1 MTEAVLEV
9 RNLTVGFRKDGRL
22 VDVVRDLSLS
32 IEPGEIL
39 ALVGESGSGK
49 SVTGLAIMGLVPQ
62 PPGSVRA
69 RSIRLFD
76 SDGGAAELTSLSAEG
91 MRRLRGSRIT
101 MIFQEPMVS
110 LNPTMT
116 IGAQITEVLAA
127 HMGMGRKESR
137 EEATDLLHQVGIPD
151 PARRAGSYPHELS
164 GGMRQRAMIA
174 MALSCRPQVL
184 IADEPTTALDVT
196 IQAQILELIA
206 KIRDDYGMAVIFIT
220 HDLGVVAEFADRVAV
235 MYCGQI
241 VEQAAT
247 IDALDTPGHPYT
259 SGLLRSR
266 MCLDIASD
274 DLGDLMPIPGQPPNP
289 AERPVGCSFRPR
301 CTHAVADICTTPPDL
316 VPVGRSATA
325 VRCHRWQDISESLV
339 VP

>member
-164 GGMRQRAMIA
+164 GAGCA
-174 MALSCRPQVL
+174 
-184 IADEPTTALDVT
+184 
-196 IQAQILELIA
+196 
-206 KIRDDYGMAVIFIT
+206 
-220 HDLGVVAEFADRVAV
+220 
-235 MYCGQI
+235 
-241 VEQAAT
+241 
-247 IDALDTPGHPYT
+247 
-259 SGLLRSR
+259 SGR
-266 MCLDIASD
+266 
-274 DLGDLMPIPGQPPNP
+274 
-289 AERPVGCSFRPR
+289 
-301 CTHAVADICTTPPDL
+301 
-316 VPVGRSATA
+316 
-325 VRCHRWQDISESLV
+325 
-339 VP
+339 